1 MIIRELAKLCI
12 MVCSKQIIIINF
24 FLFRNR
30 PPDVDINLFINNERI
45 TRVRVNEI
53 IGVFIDDD
61 LN

>member
-1 MIIRELAKLCI
+1 MSHMEFR
-12 MVCSKQIIIINF
+12 SKQIIIIKI

-45 TRVRVNEI
+45 TERITRVRVNEI